1 MLDIHKEQIK
11 SDIVL
16 LKLKGKLIYDTEE
29 DVNLAF
35 QELLNQE
42 KSVFLDISEL
52 NYINSSGL
60 GIFINLLKNVKKIGK
75 RLIVINPSPEVK
87 VLFEITSLDK
97 MFEITK
103 TLEEAIELL

>member
-1 MLDIHKEQIK
+1 MLDINKEELK
-11 SDIVL
+11 NDVVVL
-16 LKLKGKLIYDTEE
+16 RLKGKLIYDTEE

-42 KSVFLDISEL
+42 KSVLLDISQL

-60 GIFINLLKNVKKIGK
+60 GIFINLLKNIKRIGK

-97 MFEITK
+97 MFDTVK
-103 TLEEAIELL
+103 TVDEALELL

>member
-1 MLDIHKEQIK
+1 MLDINKEE
-11 SDIVL
+11 
-16 LKLKGKLIYDTEE
+16 LKEDVIILRLKGKLIYDTEE

-42 KSVFLDISEL
+42 KSVLLDVSEL

-60 GIFINLLKNVKKIGK
+60 GIFISLLKDIKRIGK
-75 RLIVINPSPEVK
+75 RLVIVNPSPEVK

-97 MFEITK
+97 MFDTVRSVD
-103 TLEEAIELL
+103 EALELL